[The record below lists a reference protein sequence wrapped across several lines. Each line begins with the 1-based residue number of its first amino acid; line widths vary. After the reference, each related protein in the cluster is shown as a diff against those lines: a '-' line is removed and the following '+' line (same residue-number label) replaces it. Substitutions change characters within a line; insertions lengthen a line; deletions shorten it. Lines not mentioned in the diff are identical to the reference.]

1 MLSEKQPKV
10 PMVDPDGTVRKRFRH
25 EVESH
30 GHIHFETAC
39 GCESVFESPDTLDE
53 APSLLD

>member
-30 GHIHFETAC
+30 GRIHSETAC
-39 GCESVFESPDTLDE
+39 DCESLFESPDPLAE